1 MAVFTRN
8 KKMHNMDKTS
18 SYNVLIIVIA
28 FYIFE
33 DFKVFNLLILHI
45 MVIYLN
51 ISLWRLLIFILYGRN
66 SESLMK
72 VNTDQVQYNW
82 CNITFNLISF
92 IRYCI
97 SVLSLR
103 DPLSRIIDMYF
114 KRKLKYLYI

>member
-1 MAVFTRN
+1 
-8 KKMHNMDKTS
+8 MDKTS

-92 IRYCI
+92 ILYCI

>member
-1 MAVFTRN
+1 
-8 KKMHNMDKTS
+8 MDKTS

-51 ISLWRLLIFILYGRN
+51 ISFGRLLIFILYNDRN

-72 VNTDQVQYNW
+72 VKTDKV
-82 CNITFNLISF
+82 
-92 IRYCI
+92 
-97 SVLSLR
+97 
-103 DPLSRIIDMYF
+103 
-114 KRKLKYLYI
+114 